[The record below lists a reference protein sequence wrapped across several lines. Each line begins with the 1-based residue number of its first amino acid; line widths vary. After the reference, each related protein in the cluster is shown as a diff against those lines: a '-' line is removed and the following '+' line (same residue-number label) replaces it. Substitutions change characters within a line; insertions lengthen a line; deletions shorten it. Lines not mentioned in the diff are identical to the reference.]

1 MMQTDV
7 KSASNTAT
15 ATYFNGPTRLKG
27 VYVTA
32 NATAGSVT
40 FRDGGATGTAL
51 LTLTTPASATN
62 NPFYMQLP
70 GEGIRFSTSLYAN
83 LTSVDALTVFYG

>member
-1 MMQTDV
+1 MQTDV
-7 KSASNTAT
+7 KAASNTVSDTFFA
-15 ATYFNGPTRLKG
+15 GPARLKG
-27 VYVTA
+27 VFVTA
-32 NATAGSVT
+32 NATAGTVT
-40 FRDGGATGTAL
+40 FKDGGATGTTL

-62 NPFYMQLP
+62 NPFYVALP